1 MEAGL
6 AEPIEAP
13 APARFPIDGAVRPTP
28 LPLPG
33 SPATTDL
40 LEARRRELQLGGPV
54 AFSAT
59 SEPPPPAAAPR
70 SEPALP
76 CAASLDAAP
85 GDFARRVE
93 NQLPFLRNAAR
104 YWRRDKAGADDLVQ
118 DTIVRAL
125 ANAHL
130 WRPDQ
135 PESNFR
141 GWLFTIMRNR
151 FLAGLVRAKRS
162 DTALDAIAAADECVP
177 AVASRPEARLMMRD
191 LERGLSLLPL
201 PQRTAIR
208 LIGVEGCSYEEAAR
222 LMDMTVAAVR
232 CHLWR
237 GRERLRELVEGSTAS
252 PQRARPHSPA
262 KPAARRSEK
271 ILNTTA
277 HAGYV

>member
-1 MEAGL
+1 MTMQTGL

-13 APARFPIDGAVRPTP
+13 ATGRFPIDGTVPP
-28 LPLPG
+28 MLLPI
-33 SPATTDL
+33 SPAADL
-40 LEARRRELQLGGPV
+40 LEARRPGLQLGGPV
-54 AFSAT
+54 AFWAVRELASPSAIAPRA
-59 SEPPPPAAAPR
+59 EPSGAAP
-70 SEPALP
+70 S
-76 CAASLDAAP
+76 
-85 GDFARRVE
+85 DFARRVA

-104 YWRRDKAGADDLVQ
+104 YWRRDKASADDLVQ
-118 DTIVRAL
+118 DTIMRAL

-177 AVASRPEARLMMRD
+177 AGASRPEARLMMRD

-262 KPAARRSEK
+262 KPATSHSKRM
-271 ILNTTA
+271 LNTTA

>member
-1 MEAGL
+1 MAFSVCPSSPPSAAVPR
-6 AEPIEAP
+6 AEPAP
-13 APARFPIDGAVRPTP
+13 SGAT
-28 LPLPG
+28 
-33 SPATTDL
+33 
-40 LEARRRELQLGGPV
+40 
-54 AFSAT
+54 
-59 SEPPPPAAAPR
+59 
-70 SEPALP
+70 
-76 CAASLDAAP
+76 P

-104 YWRRDKAGADDLVQ
+104 YWHRDKANADDLVQ

-177 AVASRPEARLMMRD
+177 AVTSRPEARLMMRD
-191 LERGLSLLPL
+191 LERGLSMLPL

-208 LIGVEGCSYEEAAR
+208 LIGVEGCSYDEAAR

-262 KPAARRSEK
+262 KPAARRSKK
-271 ILNTTA
+271 ILNTTT
-277 HAGYV
+277 HAEYV

>member
-13 APARFPIDGAVRPTP
+13 APARFPIDGAVRPKR

-33 SPATTDL
+33 SPAPTDL

-54 AFSAT
+54 AFSVT
-59 SEPPPPAAAPR
+59 PEPPQPAAAPR
-70 SEPALP
+70 SEPALAG
-76 CAASLDAAP
+76 AASLDAAP

-191 LERGLSLLPL
+191 LERGLSLLPA

-208 LIGVEGCSYEEAAR
+208 LIGVEGCSYDEAAR
-222 LMDMTVAAVR
+222 LMGLSVAAVR

-237 GRERLRELVEGSTAS
+237 GRERLREMVEGSTA
-252 PQRARPHSPA
+252 PPRRAHLHSLP
-262 KPAARRSEK
+262 KSAARSLKQRV
-271 ILNTTA
+271 NTTSLKEYA
-277 HAGYV
+277 